1 MILLKVKYILSLSRN
16 FSETFFTASEC
27 KRGKAWF
34 IPITL
39 EDARALAVLT
49 HPNHLLTVSSWG
61 FARLPPS
68 CISNS
73 DGYSYE

>member
-1 MILLKVKYILSLSRN
+1 MWGIKEGN
-16 FSETFFTASEC
+16 
-27 KRGKAWF
+27 

-39 EDARALAVLT
+39 EDARALAALA
-49 HPNHLLTVSSWG
+49 HSNHLLTVSSWG

-73 DGYSYE
+73 DGSKAAALNDK

>member
-1 MILLKVKYILSLSRN
+1 MIPLRALFCYD
-16 FSETFFTASEC
+16 
-27 KRGKAWF
+27 

-39 EDARALAVLT
+39 EDARALTALA

-61 FARLPPS
+61 FARLPLS

-73 DGYSYE
+73 DGYIRRILPIL